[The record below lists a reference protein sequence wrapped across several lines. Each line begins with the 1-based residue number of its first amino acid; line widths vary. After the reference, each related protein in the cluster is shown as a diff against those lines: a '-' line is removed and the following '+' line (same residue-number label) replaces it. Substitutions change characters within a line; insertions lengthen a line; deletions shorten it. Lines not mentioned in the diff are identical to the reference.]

1 MIIFIG
7 MLRSGGDTRYALIVE
22 MLTMWGVGVPL
33 AFFGAFVLHLP
44 VYWVYMIILMD
55 ELTKF
60 IIGLVRVFSGKWIH
74 NLVKAPP
81 LPIPGEVLAAE

>member
-1 MIIFIG
+1 
-7 MLRSGGDTRYALIVE
+7 
-22 MLTMWGVGVPL
+22 
-33 AFFGAFVLHLP
+33 
-44 VYWVYMIILMD
+44 MIILMD

-81 LPIPGEVLAAE
+81 IPIPGDVLATD